1 MSTVVNAQTY
11 RMTTSSTLV
20 PLSSVHP
27 GTEWT
32 VSDVSLVDDG
42 PLQVRA
48 LIIRDHCCAN
58 YATGY

>member
-48 LIIRDHCCAN
+48 LSGVAFCASH
-58 YATGY
+58 ATGY